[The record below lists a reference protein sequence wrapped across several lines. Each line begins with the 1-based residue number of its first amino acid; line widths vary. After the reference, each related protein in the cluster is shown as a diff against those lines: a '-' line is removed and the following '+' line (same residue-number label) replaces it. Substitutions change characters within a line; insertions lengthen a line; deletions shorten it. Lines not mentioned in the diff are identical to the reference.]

1 MPLFR
6 SSEELEETVRR
17 RMVRGRPKRTRHEA
31 WWSRPAS
38 LQPMR
43 RGTLPERVADQIRR
57 RILLGELKG
66 GTRLESGTAMARSAK
81 VGLAVIREALA
92 QLRGEG
98 LVRIRH
104 GVGVFVV
111 ARPRR
116 AKLIRTARRTAGR
129 RELAQ
134 LRMALEPMAAA
145 SAAARVTDA
154 RITELRLLLG
164 ERELARHSGDAHS
177 FATTDIALH
186 RAVFRMSGN
195 RLAATSVELAG
206 PMLLGEFEAR
216 AAMLATDVHLQRLH
230 ERLIDAI
237 EMRRATTARRAALAI
252 AEREGRRS
260 VPPP

>member
-1 MPLFR
+1 
-6 SSEELEETVRR
+6 
-17 RMVRGRPKRTRHEA
+17 
-31 WWSRPAS
+31 
-38 LQPMR
+38 MR

-57 RILLGELKG
+57 RILFGELKG
-66 GTRLESGTAMARSAK
+66 GTRLESGTAMAKSAR

-116 AKLIRTARRTAGR
+116 AKMIRAARRAASR

-134 LRMALEPMAAA
+134 LRAALEPIAAA
-145 SAAARVTDA
+145 SAAAHVTDA
-154 RITELRLLLG
+154 RVIELRLLLG
-164 ERELARHSGDAHS
+164 ERELARHTGDAHR

-195 RLAATSVELAG
+195 QLAATSAELAS
-206 PMLLGEFEAR
+206 PMLLGDFEAR
-216 AAMLATDVHLQRLH
+216 AEVLAADAHLQRLH
-230 ERLIDAI
+230 GRLIDAI
-237 EMRRATTARRAALAI
+237 EMGRATTARRAAAAI
-252 AEREGRRS
+252 AEHEGRRS
-260 VPPP
+260 IRPP